1 MTAFEEI
8 NGRLNDASRRRDAL
22 LRARARFAALEH
34 ALAAAQQQLDEQ
46 NRILER
52 EQKEYV
58 RLEGKSLHSVFY
70 SILGNREKQL
80 EKERQEYLT
89 ALLKR
94 DEAAA
99 RVRAI
104 ESDRSTLIN
113 EARAWDGADLEY
125 DALIREKEQLLLSAG
140 DERARRLQELSDR
153 QRSIDSELREVQE
166 AEAAGTPALQALRDV
181 ELYLNKAANWGTW
194 DLFGGGTLATWA
206 KHDNMDDAREAL
218 YRAQYALQ
226 KFSSELGD
234 LGRRVEWE
242 LDLGGLTTFADYFF
256 DNLITDWVV
265 QQRIHRSLD
274 ATREIG
280 ERVQQL
286 IYDLSHRR
294 NSLEAQ
300 LRAAESERARIISG
314 A

>member
-52 EQKEYV
+52 EQKEYE

-99 RVRAI
+99 RVSAI

-113 EARAWDGADLEY
+113 EARA
-125 DALIREKEQLLLSAG
+125 
-140 DERARRLQELSDR
+140 
-153 QRSIDSELREVQE
+153 
-166 AEAAGTPALQALRDV
+166 
-181 ELYLNKAANWGTW
+181 
-194 DLFGGGTLATWA
+194 
-206 KHDNMDDAREAL
+206 
-218 YRAQYALQ
+218 
-226 KFSSELGD
+226 
-234 LGRRVEWE
+234 
-242 LDLGGLTTFADYFF
+242 
-256 DNLITDWVV
+256 
-265 QQRIHRSLD
+265 
-274 ATREIG
+274 
-280 ERVQQL
+280 
-286 IYDLSHRR
+286 
-294 NSLEAQ
+294 
-300 LRAAESERARIISG
+300 
-314 A
+314 